1 MKSKKLPPIH
11 PGTILHKEFLTPR
24 KINQTKLATSINV
37 PLKLVKEICQAKK
50 PINAEIALRLGTY
63 FGVSAELWLG
73 LQQDY
78 EQECLEDILETHGK
92 LIRKEIKPLTLPKQ
106 SGSRIRKRLTA

>member
-11 PGTILHKEFLTPR
+11 PGTILNKEFLIPR
-24 KINQTKLATSINV
+24 KISQTKLATSIKV
-37 PLKLVKEICQAKK
+37 PMKSVKDICQAKK
-50 PINAEIALRLGTY
+50 PIDAEMALRLGTY

-78 EQECLEDILETHGK
+78 ERECLEDILETNGK
-92 LIRKEIKPLTLPKQ
+92 SIKKEIKSLVL
-106 SGSRIRKRLTA
+106 L